1 MDRKLRIFIQT
12 VKKILIA
19 IFRRDAIASF
29 RNHFLTGLFVILPSI
44 VTIWI
49 VIFIFRLFG
58 SPIGNV
64 INTIFIGNRLNSFHE
79 TIIGFLIAISL
90 ISLIGYFARMT
101 FTKQIARFV
110 ENYVMG
116 LPIINSIYST
126 MKKII
131 ESVTSD
137 KSSFKSVALIEYPRE
152 GIYTLGFITKES
164 FPELRFKGKD
174 RLGQLVSVFVP
185 TTPNPTSGFFLMI
198 PRNQVKVLDMTVE
211 EGITLVVSAGVVPP
225 KEVTEELSTQDPPQ

>member
-1 MDRKLRIFIQT
+1 MNNKLRTLIQA
-12 VKKILIA
+12 VKNSLITFFHREY
-19 IFRRDAIASF
+19 ITSF
-29 RNHFLTGLFVILPSI
+29 RTHFLTGLFVILPSI

-49 VIFIFRLFG
+49 VVFIFRLFG

-64 INTIFIGNRLNSFHE
+64 INTIFVGNRLNTFHE
-79 TIIGFLIAISL
+79 TIIGFIIAISL
-90 ISLIGYFARMT
+90 ISLIGYLARLT

-110 ENYVMG
+110 ENYILE

-137 KSSFKSVALIEYPRE
+137 KSSFKSVALIEYPRK

-164 FPELRFKGKD
+164 FPELKFKGKD
-174 RLGQLVSVFVP
+174 RLGSLISVFVP

-198 PRNQVKVLDMTVE
+198 PRDEVKVLNMSVE

-225 KEVTEELSTQDPPQ
+225 KEKTEDMPDMPD